1 MYGVSPSTSPYGFGI
16 RVINKY
22 TIPIYKWYEYNEWIR
37 IRKKG
42 ASPYGF
48 GIRVI
53 MMYYICME
61 LFTKGNTLHHAYCI
75 IGDSEKIILDLQ
87 KILKKEFDF
96 LISENPDFWYGKYDI
111 LDIEDSRKL
120 KEIHQNKPTVHNKK
134 VFVVSTNFITE
145 KAQNAM
151 LKLFEE
157 PSGQTHFFLI
167 MPSAQN
173 IIPTL
178 RSRMI
183 ILEHDLCHP
192 VDRPNF
198 LTSKASVENGST
210 LVVERDPGNRGWIP
224 ASAGMT
230 EGRKFL
236 KASIKERM
244 EMIKELINSVSHEKN
259 KGLLVNDEEKSKI
272 EVVKLIN
279 SIEKEFL
286 LRQSALCPVASSAV
300 VLGSSLRQ
308 SASLLENIEKVR
320 QYASDGSPSLK
331 MLLEY
336 LAIIL

>member
-1 MYGVSPSTSPYGFGI
+1 MTNVQFFYAIIFLMKNSLN
-16 RVINKY
+16 IN
-22 TIPIYKWYEYNEWIR
+22 TE
-37 IRKKG
+37 
-42 ASPYGF
+42 F
-48 GIRVI
+48 
-53 MMYYICME
+53 
-61 LFTKGNTLHHAYCI
+61 LHHAYCI
-75 IGDSEKIILDLQ
+75 LGEVSLIVNDLQ
-87 KILKKEFDF
+87 DF
-96 LISENPDFWYGKYDI
+96 LMKELKFPIHGNPDFWYGKYDI

-120 KEIHQNKPTVHNKK
+120 KELHLNKPTVHNKK

-183 ILEHDLCHP
+183 ILEHDFCHP
-192 VDRPNF
+192 V
-198 LTSKASVENGST
+198 EG
-210 LVVERDPGNRGWIP
+210 RDPGKRGWIP

-259 KGLLVNDEEKSKI
+259 KGLLANDEEKSKI

-300 VLGSSLRQ
+300 VPGSSLRQ

-336 LAIIL
+336 LVLAVPSD